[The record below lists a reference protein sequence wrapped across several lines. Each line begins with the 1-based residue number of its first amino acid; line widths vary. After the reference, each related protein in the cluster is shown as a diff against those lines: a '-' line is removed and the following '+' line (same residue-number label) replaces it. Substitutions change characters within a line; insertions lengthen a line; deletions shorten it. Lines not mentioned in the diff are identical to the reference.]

1 MASFTV
7 RPDPTT
13 NNARGRA
20 GMAKAMARV
29 GRVIGAILL
38 GFATL
43 FYLQFGLQAIA
54 QSPPQAGLT
63 LLGTV
68 ALAWATF
75 RCVRG
80 RLASPIACL
89 GTLPLFV
96 FHAVVEVSGL
106 YPDEGIIF
114 LYGAAVAPVLSGLF
128 WLASVLRG
136 RQHRSRASSPQ

>member
-1 MASFTV
+1 MAKLLR

-13 NNARGRA
+13 DNVRDRA
-20 GMAKAMARV
+20 GIAKAMARV

-43 FYLQFGLQAIA
+43 FYLQFGLQSLA

-63 LLGTV
+63 LLGTA

-80 RLASPIACL
+80 RPASPVACL

-96 FHAVVEVSGL
+96 FHTAVEVSGR

-114 LYGAAVAPVLSGLF
+114 LYGAAVAPVLSGLI
-128 WLASVLRG
+128 WLACVLRG
-136 RQHRSRASSPQ
+136 RQHGSRASSPQ

>member
-1 MASFTV
+1 MARPPV
-7 RPDPTT
+7 RPDATT

-20 GMAKAMARV
+20 GMAKAMAKV
-29 GRVIGAILL
+29 ARVIGAILL

-106 YPDEGIIF
+106 YTDEGITF